1 VGLFD
6 SKDKEIAMKDL
17 LLAALFVAAILGSN
31 FWEIR
36 MRNNVMNI
44 FFLWSIREST
54 NIPV

>member
-1 VGLFD
+1 
-6 SKDKEIAMKDL
+6 MKDL